1 MKNNDKSKGI
11 FLQIILTS
19 IICCIL
25 LTTGYGESNLV
36 NIDDNLYMISGFG
49 GNVAFLVADT
59 SILVV
64 DGGYTPSY
72 GKQILDEIRTI
83 SDKPI
88 KYVVLTHYHPDH
100 VRGVQE
106 FLGSAKVIAQE
117 NLADNLTMFGMD
129 RLKNDIE
136 NRYPQYIAGL
146 KEEISNYIENEETSL
161 AELNEAVITTES
173 QLTELKT
180 IDLVTPDKT
189 FSDSLKIDIGDEEI
203 RLYYF
208 GPGHTSGNT
217 IVYFKNQNTVHLGDL
232 FFHGAYPYI
241 DFEAGSNTENWI
253 NILKRISSWDIEH
266 VIPGHGDLSDRD
278 SINEQIQYLVDL
290 REAISQAIIMG
301 KSLEET
307 KLDGYDDFNW
317 PYYLPIG
324 IEAVYKEMTQVDS
337 SGQ

>member
-1 MKNNDKSKGI
+1 MKNNDKPNGI
-11 FLQIILTS
+11 CLQVILTI
-19 IICCIL
+19 IICCSLI
-25 LTTGYGESNLV
+25 TTGYGESKLET
-36 NIDDNLYMISGFG
+36 ISDKLYMISGYG
-49 GNVAFLVADT
+49 GNIAFLVTDT

-64 DGGYTPSY
+64 DGGYTPSN

-88 KYVVLTHYHPDH
+88 EYIVLTHYHPDH

-106 FLGSAKVIAQE
+106 LLGSAKVVAHE
-117 NLADNLTMFGMD
+117 NLANNLATLGHD

-136 NRYPQYIAGL
+136 NRFPDYIVYL

-161 AELNEAVITTES
+161 EELNEALITTEA
-173 QLTELKT
+173 QLAELKT
-180 IDLVTPDKT
+180 IDLVKPNKT
-189 FSDSLKIDIGDEEI
+189 FSDSLVIEIGDEEVI
-203 RLYYF
+203 LYYF
-208 GPGHTSGNT
+208 GPGHSSGNT
-217 IVYFKNQNTVHLGDL
+217 VVFFKNQNTVHLGDL

-241 DFEAGSNTENWI
+241 DFEAGSDTENWI
-253 NILKRISSWDIEH
+253 NILKKVISWDIEH

>member
-1 MKNNDKSKGI
+1 MKNNDTSRGI
-11 FLQIILTS
+11 CLQIVLII
-19 IICCIL
+19 IICCTLI
-25 LTTGYGESNLV
+25 TTGYGESKLKT
-36 NIDDNLYMISGFG
+36 ISDKLYMISGYG
-49 GNVAFLVADT
+49 GNVAFLVTDK

-64 DGGYTPSY
+64 DGGYTPSN
-72 GKQILDEIRTI
+72 GKQILDEIRTV

-88 KYVVLTHYHPDH
+88 EYIVLTHYHPDH

-106 FLGSAKVIAQE
+106 LLGSAEVFAQE
-117 NLADNLTMFGMD
+117 NLANNLATLGYD

-136 NRYPQYIAGL
+136 NRYPEYIAGL

-180 IDLVTPDKT
+180 INLVTPDNT
-189 FSDSLKIDIGDEEI
+189 FSDSLAIEIGDEEI
-203 RLYYF
+203 ILYYL
-208 GPGHTSGNT
+208 GSGHTSGNT
-217 IVYFKNQNTVHLGDL
+217 IVYFKNHKTIHLGDL
-232 FFHGAYPYI
+232 FFHGTYPYI

-253 NILKRISSWDIEH
+253 NILKRVSSWDIEH
-266 VIPGHGDLSDRD
+266 VIPGHGEISDRE

-290 REAISQAIIMG
+290 REAVSQAIIMG
-301 KSLEET
+301 KSLEKIKEET

-324 IEAVYKEMTQVDS
+324 IEAVYN
-337 SGQ
+337 